1 MMKLYRFAIALG
13 LYAGIAVAQPPA
25 PAPQGPATA
34 KAAAPH
40 DLTGYW
46 VAVVTEDWRYRM
58 LTAKAGDYPGINLT
72 TAAQKLANAWDPA
85 RDIAT
90 GNVCKA
96 YGAGGLMRQPTRL
109 HITWAG
115 DNVLSVETDAGKQKR
130 LFKFGTAQDGAG
142 AGTLQ
147 GVSKA
152 RWELQSERPF
162 GPVVNGSLEVVT
174 TQMAPGYVRKNG
186 VPYGEG
192 ARLTEYYEMVKEDN
206 GDQYLIIISNLEDP
220 ANLAQPVLTSTNFK
234 REATGKL
241 WDPSDCSA
249 N

>member
-1 MMKLYRFAIALG
+1 MKLIRFTIALG
-13 LYAGIAVAQPPA
+13 LYAGVAVAQQPA
-25 PAPQGPATA
+25 PGSQGPATA

-40 DLTGYW
+40 DITGYW

-72 TAAQKLANAWDPA
+72 PAAEKLANAWDPA
-85 RDIAT
+85 RDIAA

-96 YGAGGLMRQPTRL
+96 YGAGGLMRLPTRL
-109 HITWAG
+109 HITWAA

-130 LFKFGTAQDGAG
+130 LFKFGAAQDGAG

-152 RWELQSERPF
+152 RWDLQRERPN
-162 GPVVNGSLEVVT
+162 GPVVNGSLEVIT
-174 TQMAPGYVRKNG
+174 NRMAPGYFRKNG

-192 ARLTEYYEMVKEDN
+192 ANLTEYYEMVKEDN

-234 REATGKL
+234 REPNGKL
-241 WDPSDCSA
+241 WDPADCSA